1 MLVSNKPNVHNQ
13 DGDRSRHFEVFLSL
27 TTLQRPFHDMTSVS
41 GKTKKAIKHKHEQK
55 MHMLLVVPCIFDTKW
70 RCRHGSEKLCSGL

>member
-27 TTLQRPFHDMTSVS
+27 TALQRPFHDMTSVS
-41 GKTKKAIKHKHEQK
+41 GKTKQAIKTQTRAENAH
-55 MHMLLVVPCIFDTKW
+55 VT
-70 RCRHGSEKLCSGL
+70 GCSMYF